1 MIKKSMLLVL
11 GGISLCSIHNGVIAS
26 PYMTKSTKLTN
37 DRFDVFVPNL
47 ESSNEFSIG
56 GFNLRPG
63 GSNDYAVLVSP
74 LNQSVATPI
83 LSPSWEA
90 KGFNPDFKT
99 GFNLI
104 FRHAFMNSGSDVNL
118 YWARLRTSDKNTF
131 YVNRSSSATQQMT
144 GPFWNVGP
152 DAAPTSNANGKLKN
166 KYDVVNL
173 DIAKH
178 VSFAPNLETRF
189 FAGISSVRLENTNQ
203 GNFSGVD
210 PILSS
215 YSFSLKTRSKYNA
228 LGMRFGMEGEYQ
240 GFYNINFV
248 GSLAGNLYI
257 GKSKPR
263 TYTTGAGNILEIGG
277 ISENYQYITHKKYT
291 QVVPA
296 VDAKLGVKYSKQFS
310 NEKLFSLELGYMSSI
325 YINAMQS
332 YVPSTYVPGSLG
344 IVSGS
349 VFLQSLIKT
358 TENFSLDGP
367 YVTFSLKT

>member
-11 GGISLCSIHNGVIAS
+11 GSMSLCSIHNGVMAS

-90 KGFNPDFKT
+90 KGFHPDFKT
-99 GFNLI
+99 GFNLN

-118 YWARLRTSDKNTF
+118 YWAHLRTSDKNTF
-131 YVNRSSSATQQMT
+131 YVNRASSATQQMT
-144 GPFWNVGP
+144 GPFWNIGP
-152 DAAPTSNANGKLKN
+152 SASPTSDASGELKN

-173 DIAKH
+173 DVAKH
-178 VSFAPNLETRF
+178 VSFDPKLKTRL
-189 FAGISSVRLENTNQ
+189 FAGISGIRLESTNEA
-203 GNFSGVD
+203 NFSGID
-210 PILSS
+210 PVLSL
-215 YSFSLKTRSKYNA
+215 YSFGITSRSKYNA
-228 LGMRFGMEGEYQ
+228 LGMRFGMDGEYQ

-248 GSLAGNLYI
+248 GSLAGNIYI
-257 GKSKPR
+257 GKNEPR
-263 TYTTGAGNILEIGG
+263 TFSRGAGNILERSG

-310 NEKLFSLELGYMSSI
+310 NEKLFSLELGYMSSL
-325 YINAMQS
+325 YVNAIQS
-332 YVPSTYVPGSLG
+332 YVPSTYVPASLG

-349 VFLQSLIKT
+349 FFLQSLIKT

-367 YVTFSLKT
+367 YLTFSLKT